1 MTTYV
6 YDADNEL
13 TSEQFGGTGQTPL
26 RIDMTYDAD
35 GEVLTETRYSDL
47 AGTQVV
53 VASSYTY
60 NADGEVTDLLDRDS
74 HGNTVAEF
82 SYTYD
87 PANRVTSETNLGMTT
102 ILHL

>member
-35 GEVLTETRYSDL
+35 GELLTETRYSDL

-53 VASSYTY
+53 VR
-60 NADGEVTDLLDRDS
+60 VVLHLQRRRRDHEPGGPS
-74 HGNTVAEF
+74 TAAARPWPSF
-82 SYTYD
+82 TYTYD
-87 PANRVTSETNLGMTT
+87 LANRVTDRGQPRR
-102 ILHL
+102 